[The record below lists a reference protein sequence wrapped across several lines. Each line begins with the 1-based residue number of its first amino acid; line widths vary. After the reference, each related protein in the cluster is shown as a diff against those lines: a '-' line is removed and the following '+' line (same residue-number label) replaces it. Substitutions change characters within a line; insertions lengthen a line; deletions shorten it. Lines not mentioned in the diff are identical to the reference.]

1 MQPWDG
7 LPGTTGRPIN
17 YCDSPICLLTGG
29 WSCAEGRGCDNTAA
43 RARASGACHELKG
56 MRGKQSMRE
65 KPRTLGVPTLEGMGP
80 PTLEG
85 TGPAAAPRCH
95 PKGSGRPGVWG
106 CGPSPAEMCRK
117 QDLSPGLLLIEKQ
130 KLNSEISPHRP
141 AHFPVN

>member
-65 KPRTLGVPTLEGMGP
+65 KPRTLGVPTLEG
-80 PTLEG
+80 
-85 TGPAAAPRCH
+85 TGPAPAPRCH
-95 PKGSGRPGVWG
+95 PKGGCWQHGSGHPGVWG
-106 CGPSPAEMCRK
+106 CGPSPTEMRHE

-141 AHFPVN
+141 ARFPVN

>member
-1 MQPWDG
+1 MRPWDG

-56 MRGKQSMRE
+56 MQGKQSMRE
-65 KPRTLGVPTLEGMGP
+65 KPRTLGVPTLEG
-80 PTLEG
+80 
-85 TGPAAAPRCH
+85 TGPAPAPQCH
-95 PKGSGRPGVWG
+95 PKGGCWQHGSGHPGVWG
-106 CGPSPAEMCRK
+106 CGPSPTEMRHE

-141 AHFPVN
+141 ARFPVN

>member
-1 MQPWDG
+1 
-7 LPGTTGRPIN
+7 
-17 YCDSPICLLTGG
+17 
-29 WSCAEGRGCDNTAA
+29 
-43 RARASGACHELKG
+43 
-56 MRGKQSMRE
+56 MRE

-95 PKGSGRPGVWG
+95 PKGSSRPGVWG
-106 CGPSPAEMCRK
+106 CGPSPAEMRRE

-141 AHFPVN
+141 ARFPVN